1 MHFSVIVLLF
11 IVSVTASGGAG
22 FMYKKITALHET
34 GSDARGE
41 NYGQR
46 QLGKRLYRARQGGG
60 RGVVYAGQNG

>member
-34 GSDARGE
+34 GLS
-41 NYGQR
+41 
-46 QLGKRLYRARQGGG
+46 LIHI
-60 RGVVYAGQNG
+60 